1 MRDLEA
7 QIADARQRLQLL
19 PSDWPRLSALR
30 SPDRPCFVCDR
41 TGENVTFPET
51 TRRIDAIAGSLVEE
65 LGLDQGDHLAIFG
78 VDCHRYIELVLACA
92 RVGITVIPLNNRLA
106 DLELHNLLERG
117 RARALA
123 VTREYHDRGKTALD
137 AVGCVETLVDL
148 DGSELEHTPA
158 SVPAWARSGRQAPER
173 DVDPED
179 IFSISFTSGT
189 TGRAKG
195 VMQSHRMIRNMVNY
209 MNVAYDVDDYDTEF
223 RYSAAPLFHVAG
235 IGMVLMG
242 VARGFPSLI
251 RAGFEPKET
260 LRWMQDGE
268 LSAVFLVPTMISM
281 LLELDEVAK
290 DDYQQLR
297 TILYGASP
305 MPSSLL
311 KRAQRTFGCDFVQAF
326 GAGTEAGLQTAL
338 TAQDH
343 RRAAAGEERLLDSI
357 GKTSFGVDLRLV
369 DEDLQDVPLG
379 EVGEIATRSETVMSG
394 YFEMPEE
401 TAEALRDG
409 WFRAGDLAWMDEEG
423 YLYLC
428 GRKKDMVIRGGE
440 NIYPVEIETVLGSHP
455 GVRECAVV
463 GVPDEH
469 WGERVKAYVVVSD
482 QGPTEDE
489 LRSHC
494 RENLAK
500 YKVPEMFEFV
510 EDFPRNASGKILK
523 RELRLSE

>member
-1 MRDLEA
+1 MRDLDA
-7 QIADARQRLQLL
+7 QIRNAMRQLQLL
-19 PSDWPRLSALR
+19 PADWPRLSAQR
-30 SPDRPCFVCDR
+30 SRTSPCFVCDR
-41 TGENVTFPET
+41 TSESVTFPET
-51 TRRIDAIAGSLVEE
+51 SRRVDAIAGSLVEE

-78 VDCHRYIELVLACA
+78 VDCHRYVELVLACA
-92 RVGITVIPLNNRLA
+92 RLGITVIPLNNRLA

-117 RARALA
+117 KARALA
-123 VTREYHDRGKTALD
+123 VTREYQDRGKTALD
-137 AVGCVETLVDL
+137 TVDCVEALIDL
-148 DGSELEHTPA
+148 DGSELEGTSA
-158 SVPAWARSGRQAPER
+158 SVPAWARSGRRAPER

-235 IGMVLMG
+235 MGMVLMG
-242 VARGFPSLI
+242 IARGFPSLI
-251 RAGFEPKET
+251 CAGFEPKQT
-260 LRWMQDGE
+260 LRWMQGGA

-281 LLELDEVAK
+281 LLELDDVERG
-290 DDYQQLR
+290 DYGQLR

-311 KRAQRTFGCDFVQAF
+311 KRAQKTFGCDFVQAF

-369 DEDLQDVPLG
+369 DEDLNDVPLG

-401 TAEALRDG
+401 TAEALRGG

-423 YLYLC
+423 YLYLS
-428 GRKKDMVIRGGE
+428 GRKKDMIIRGGE

-455 GVRECAVV
+455 GVRECAVI
-463 GVPDEH
+463 GVADEH
-469 WGERVKAYVVVSD
+469 WGERVKACVVLAAED
-482 QGPTEDE
+482 APTEEE
-489 LRSHC
+489 LRAYC

-500 YKVPEMFEFV
+500 YKVPELFEFV

-523 RELRLSE
+523 RELRSR